1 MRKVIASPFVTLD
14 GFMAGPHGEIDWNEP
29 YFDEEMGNYIGE
41 QFATMDTILLGRVTY
56 QMFAG
61 YWPTQ
66 GVKDDPV
73 FAEKMNTL
81 LKVVFSRTL
90 EKVEWNNSKL
100 VKDNIVEEIRSL
112 KQQPGKNLV
121 IDGSAGLIHSL
132 TNLGLIDEYRLR
144 VHPVILG
151 SGVPLFKD
159 IKGRMTLKLVETK
172 PFRSGVVI
180 LHYQPK
186 KG

>member
-14 GFMAGPHGEIDWNEP
+14 GFMAGPQGEIDWNEP
-29 YFDEEMGNYIGE
+29 YFDEEMANYVGK
-41 QFATMDTILLGRVTY
+41 QFDSVDTIFFGRVTY
-56 QMFAG
+56 QLFAQ

-81 LKVVFSRTL
+81 PKIVFSRTL
-90 EKVEWNNSKL
+90 EKVEWNNTRL
-100 VKDNIVEEIRSL
+100 VKDHVLEEIQAL
-112 KQQPGKNLV
+112 KQQSGRDIV

-144 VHPVILG
+144 IHPVVLG

-159 IKGRMTLKLVETK
+159 LKDQMSLKLVESK

-180 LHYQPK
+180 LHYQPIR
-186 KG
+186 